1 MNHNII
7 CIKQSVASTDQHE
20 YECLDL
26 LMALASFDYHIHL
39 IFYGDAVSALFN
51 TDTESIYHKRL
62 QALPLFDVNDIW
74 VDETSLNVR
83 QLNPSQL
90 PSNVKPLTSAELKEL
105 LQNSL
110 AVYTL

>member
-7 CIKQSVASTDQHE
+7 CIKQSATHDEQHD

-26 LMALASFDYHIHL
+26 VMTLASLDYHIYL
-39 IFYGDAVSALFN
+39 VFYGDGVCSLF
-51 TDTESIYHKRL
+51 DTNPNSTYSKQL

-74 VDETSLNVR
+74 VDETSLNTR
-83 QLNPSQL
+83 QLNALQL
-90 PSNVKPLTSAELKEL
+90 PNNMKPLTSAELKQL
-105 LQNSL
+105 LNNSL